1 VTEMREYLSYFMEN
15 INFPGEAVETF
26 LDVHDSLV
34 SDTVHKKE
42 MDSIIT
48 KYYCDEGYKRIN
60 EVLEDLTRLAQ
71 KMDINPYT
79 MHLMF
84 YLYCS
89 KILKN
94 KYKTSDVSMDVFW
107 NSMLDLSYK
116 LWECR
121 NIHGVWGTFV
131 ANWLSDYFVMERFGL
146 GRMQYEAI
154 PFPYDRYTK
163 NGYTV
168 KKGDRVYN
176 MHIPSSGP
184 LTREK
189 RIDSYKRAYDFF
201 KHELNGGPIVMVCHS
216 WLLYPD
222 NEKFYPKGSNIIDFM
237 HDFEIIHSVD
247 EDKFSEA
254 WRVFGRHHDKD
265 MEEWPTDTSLQRAY
279 IDWLKAGNKTGA
291 GFGVLIFDGQKIL

>member
-1 VTEMREYLSYFMEN
+1 MTEMREYLSYFMEN

-121 NIHGVWGTFV
+121 NKHGVLGTFV